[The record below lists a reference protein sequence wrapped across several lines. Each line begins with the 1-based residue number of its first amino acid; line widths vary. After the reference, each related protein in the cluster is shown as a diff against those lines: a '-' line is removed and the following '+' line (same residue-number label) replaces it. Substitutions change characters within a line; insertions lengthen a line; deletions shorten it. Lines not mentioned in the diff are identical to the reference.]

1 MATTTYSKLPLEGAV
16 GKPIVRRSGRAKV
29 TGTAPFT
36 AERNLPGLLHAVA
49 VPSTIARGKIRSID
63 TSSAEKMTGV
73 RVVITPDNVPEFKR
87 IPTFNEAMKES
98 CLASHVYPAAEREVF
113 YAGQFV
119 AAVVADTFEAA
130 RDAAL
135 AVKIEYEPM
144 EHVTSI
150 EEAPADERPKSLF
163 GAPPVIEI
171 GDAVSA
177 FDLAEVK
184 VDVNFDLAM
193 NHHNPIEPHAALA
206 HWSHEGG
213 KEHLTVFETTQSLS
227 VSQKTYEKLFSL
239 QPEQVRVICEMV
251 GGAFGSKGSMWPHS
265 VLACFC
271 ARVAGAPVKLVV
283 TRQQLFG
290 GTGHRTPMK
299 QRVALGANRDGT
311 IKAII
316 HEGVA
321 TTSEKDSYAEA
332 FTMATRMMYQTES
345 LRLAQTQSRIHTQS
359 PTFMRAPAETPG
371 MFALEAAIDE
381 LASELG
387 IDPIVLRVRN
397 EPEKSLYEDKPFS
410 GRHLVECLQKGAE
423 AFGWNERPREP
434 RSQRDGD
441 WLIGTGVASATYPAM
456 FFPTQAR
463 VTLRAG
469 GTAHIDCCSQELGT
483 GTVTTQCQLLASQ
496 LRISASRVSMNLGDT
511 SLPPGGISGGSATAA
526 SVGGAVRAA
535 VDALRKKLIEL
546 APSDSSLAQARVE
559 DVSFKEG
566 MVSVASQSWPLE
578 ELLSGKFKDEIA
590 AVGQFKAAKDSKTS
604 NHSYGAQFVEV
615 AVDEELG
622 LVRVRRMLGC
632 FACGTILNAKTG
644 RSQFLG
650 GMIMGVGHALHEKTV
665 WDHRL
670 GRIANDNIAE
680 YHVPVN
686 ADIPDMEIMWIDEPD
701 FNASPVGAKGIGEIG
716 ITGVAAAIANAIYH
730 ATGRRYRDL
739 PITPEKIII

>member
-1 MATTTYSKLPLEGAV
+1 MATTTFPKLSLEGAV
-16 GKPIVRRSGRAKV
+16 GRPIVRRSGRAKV

-49 VPSTIARGKIRSID
+49 VPSTIARGKILSID
-63 TSSAEKMTGV
+63 TSAAEKMTGV
-73 RVVITPDNVPEFKR
+73 RAVITPDNVPDFKR
-87 IPTFNEAMKES
+87 IPTFNESMQES
-98 CLASHVYPAAEREVF
+98 CLASHVYPAAEREVY
-113 YAGQFV
+113 YAGQYV

-130 RDAAL
+130 RDGAL
-135 AVKIEYEPM
+135 AVKVEYDEM
-144 EHVTSI
+144 DHVTSI
-150 EEAPADERPKSLF
+150 DEAPADERPKSLF

-177 FDLAEVK
+177 FEQADVK
-184 VDVNFDLAM
+184 VDVDFDLAM
-193 NHHNPIEPHAALA
+193 NHHNPIELHAALA
-206 HWSHEGG
+206 HWDTWEGN
-213 KEHLTVFETTQSLS
+213 ESLTVYETTQSLS
-227 VSQKTYEKLFSL
+227 LSQKTYQSLFNL
-239 QPEQVRVICEMV
+239 KPEQVRVICELV
-251 GGAFGSKGSMWPHS
+251 GGAFGSKGAMWPHS

-271 ARVAGAPVKLVV
+271 AKVVAAPVKLVA

-290 GTGHRTPMK
+290 GTGHRTPIK
-299 QRVALGANRDGT
+299 QRVAIGANSDGT

-316 HEGVA
+316 HEGTA
-321 TTSEKDSYAEA
+321 TTSENDSYAEA
-332 FTMATRMMYQTES
+332 FTMATRMMYQTEA
-345 LRLAQTQSRIHTQS
+345 LRLAQTQSRLHTQS

-371 MFALEAAIDE
+371 MFALETAIDE
-381 LASELG
+381 LAVKLDL
-387 IDPIVLRVRN
+387 DPIELRVLN
-397 EPEKSLYEDKPFS
+397 EPEKSLYEEKPFS
-410 GRHLVECLQKGAE
+410 GRHLVECLRKGAE
-423 AFGWNERPREP
+423 AFHWKERPRKP
-434 RSQRDGD
+434 RSTRDGD
-441 WLIGTGVASATYPAM
+441 WLIGTGVAAATYPAI

-463 VTLRAG
+463 VTLRTD

-496 LRISASRVSMNLGDT
+496 LGISASRVSMNLGDT
-511 SLPPGGISGGSATAA
+511 SLPPGGVSGGSATAA

-535 VDALRKKLIEL
+535 VDALKKKLVEL
-546 APSDSSLAQARVE
+546 APSDSSLASARPD
-559 DVSFKEG
+559 DVTFKDG
-566 MVSVASQSWPLE
+566 KVLLGSDSWALE
-578 ELLSGKFKDEIA
+578 ELMSGKFKDEIA
-590 AVGQFKAAKDSKTS
+590 AVGKFKGAKDSKTS

-650 GMIMGVGHALHEKTV
+650 GMIMGVGHALQEKTV

-670 GRIANDNIAE
+670 GRITNDNIAE

-716 ITGVAAAIANAIYH
+716 ITGVAAAISNAIYH

-739 PITPEKIII
+739 PITPEKIIL

>member
-1 MATTTYSKLPLEGAV
+1 MATTTFPKLSLEGAV
-16 GKPIVRRSGRAKV
+16 GQPIVRRSGRAKV

-36 AERNLPGLLHAVA
+36 AERNLSGLLHAVA
-49 VPSTIARGKIRSID
+49 VPATIARGKILSID
-63 TSSAEKMTGV
+63 SSEAENMAGV
-73 RVVITPDNVPEFKR
+73 RVVITPDNVPDFKR
-87 IPTFNEAMKES
+87 IPTFNEAMMES
-98 CLASHVYPAAEREVF
+98 CLASHIYPAAEREVF

-119 AAVVADTFEAA
+119 AAVVADSFEAA
-130 RDAAL
+130 RDGAM
-135 AVKIEYEPM
+135 AVKVEYEEM
-144 EHVTSI
+144 DHVTSI
-150 EEAPADERPKSLF
+150 DEASADERPESLF
-163 GAPPVIEI
+163 GAPPVIES
-171 GDAVSA
+171 GDAASA
-177 FDLAEVK
+177 FEQADVK

-193 NHHNPIEPHAALA
+193 NHHNAIELHAAIA
-206 HWSHEGG
+206 HWDTQNGS
-213 KEHLTVFETTQSLS
+213 EHLTVYETTQSLS
-227 VSQKTYEKLFSL
+227 VSQKTYRKLFNL
-239 QPEQVRVICEMV
+239 KPEQVRVICELV

-265 VLACFC
+265 GLACFC
-271 ARVAGAPVKLVV
+271 AKVAGAPVKLVV

-290 GTGHRTPMK
+290 GTGHRTPIK
-299 QRVALGANRDGT
+299 QRVAIGASSDGK

-345 LRLAQTQSRIHTQS
+345 LRLAQRQSRLHTQS

-371 MFALEAAIDE
+371 MFALETAIDE
-381 LASELG
+381 LASELNL
-387 IDPIVLRVRN
+387 DPIELRILN
-397 EPEKSLYEDKPFS
+397 EPRKSLYEEKPFS
-410 GRHLVECLQKGAE
+410 GRHLVECLRKGAE
-423 AFGWNERPREP
+423 AFHWSDRPRKP
-434 RSQRDGD
+434 RSTREGD
-441 WLIGTGVASATYPAM
+441 WLIGTGVAAATYPAM

-463 VTLRAG
+463 VTLRAD

-496 LRISASRVSMNLGDT
+496 LGISASRVSMNLGDT

-535 VDALRKKLIEL
+535 VEALKKKLIEL
-546 APSDSSLAQARVE
+546 APADNPLAKARPDAVT
-559 DVSFKEG
+559 FKEG
-566 MVSVASQSWPLE
+566 RVAVDSDSWALE
-578 ELLSGKFKDEIA
+578 ELMSGKFKEEIA
-590 AVGQFKAAKDSKTS
+590 AVGQFKGAKDSQTS
-604 NHSYGAQFVEV
+604 NHSYGAQFIEV

-622 LVRVRRMLGC
+622 LVRLRRMLGC

-650 GMIMGVGHALHEKTV
+650 GMIMGVGHALQEQTV

-670 GRIANDNIAE
+670 GRITNDNIAE